1 MSRDDYVQQGKQF
14 ANDLRE
20 TASKK
25 VADNEQSILG
35 AVGKAARWVDQKTGG
50 KYSEQIGRAEAKVGE
65 GVGWAAKQGTGEP
78 QAPGAA
84 AGDGT
89 EHGASGTPGTP
100 GTPGTAGPTGT
111 AGTPGSRPSG
121 NQPPGTQTPSAPDAG
136 AGDPTPPHAEGAP
149 AGPGASTAGPG
160 GVGDPPTGP
169 VGPPTSGRSG
179 PPPSDTPTDPGRPT
193 HPPRDP
199 DGGAADWPRPPQS

>member
-14 ANDLRE
+14 ANDLRD

-35 AVGKAARWVDQKTGG
+35 AIGKAARWVDQKTGG
-50 KYSEQIGRAEAKVGE
+50 KYSEQIGKAEAKAGE

-89 EHGASGTPGTP
+89 PGP
-100 GTPGTAGPTGT
+100 GQATGPTATGPT
-111 AGTPGSRPSG
+111 ATGPTTTGP
-121 NQPPGTQTPSAPDAG
+121 AG
-136 AGDPTPPHAEGAP
+136 AGPATGPSSTPPGATP
-149 AGPGASTAGPG
+149 TAPGASATTE
-160 GVGDPPTGP
+160 PPTGP
-169 VGPPTSGRSG
+169 VGPPAAT
-179 PPPSDTPTDPGRPT
+179 PPSEAPTDPGRPT
-193 HPPRDP
+193 HPPRD
-199 DGGAADWPRPPQS
+199 DSADWPRPPQS

>member
-14 ANDLRE
+14 ANDLRD

-35 AVGKAARWVDQKTGG
+35 AIGKAARWVDQKTGG
-50 KYSEQIGRAEAKVGE
+50 KYSEQIGKAEAKAGE

-89 EHGASGTPGTP
+89 PGTGP
-100 GTPGTAGPTGT
+100 TGAGPTGST
-111 AGTPGSRPSG
+111 GPTGPTGTP
-121 NQPPGTQTPSAPDAG
+121 TA
-136 AGDPTPPHAEGAP
+136 
-149 AGPGASTAGPG
+149 PGAAATE
-160 GVGDPPTGP
+160 PPTGP
-169 VGPPTSGRSG
+169 VGPPAGSPSAGAPSASA
-179 PPPSDTPTDPGRPT
+179 PPSEAPTDPGRPT
-193 HPPRDP
+193 HPPRD
-199 DGGAADWPRPPQS
+199 DSADWPRSPQS

>member
-14 ANDLRE
+14 ANDLRD

-35 AVGKAARWVDQKTGG
+35 AIGKAARWVDQKTGG
-50 KYSEQIGRAEAKVGE
+50 KYSEQIGKAEAKAGE

-89 EHGASGTPGTP
+89 PGT
-100 GTPGTAGPTGT
+100 GPTGT
-111 AGTPGSRPSG
+111 
-121 NQPPGTQTPSAPDAG
+121 
-136 AGDPTPPHAEGAP
+136 PTA
-149 AGPGASTAGPG
+149 PGAAATE
-160 GVGDPPTGP
+160 PPTGP
-169 VGPPTSGRSG
+169 VGPPAGSPSAGTPSAST
-179 PPPSDTPTDPGRPT
+179 PPSEAPTDPGRPT
-193 HPPRDP
+193 HPPRD
-199 DGGAADWPRPPQS
+199 DSADWPRPPQS